1 MKNCKEETLLFE
13 NFHAFQ
19 LNKKLV
25 FYKYRGRLDFFI
37 RRNNQAIQ
45 KSNKCFVIILSYS
58 CSLSIFLINS
68 KLVDQLE
75 LLDLSNANH
84 GDDEF
89 DARMIIDPIF
99 NKPGKRI
106 KWY

>member
-68 KLVDQLE
+68 KQYFINYCLIIHDKTSIYF
-75 LLDLSNANH
+75 LL
-84 GDDEF
+84 
-89 DARMIIDPIF
+89 
-99 NKPGKRI
+99 K
-106 KWY
+106 